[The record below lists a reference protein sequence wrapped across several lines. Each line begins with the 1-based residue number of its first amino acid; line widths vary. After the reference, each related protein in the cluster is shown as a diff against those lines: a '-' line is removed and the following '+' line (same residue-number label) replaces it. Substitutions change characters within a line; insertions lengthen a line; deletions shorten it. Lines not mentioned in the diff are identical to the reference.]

1 MAAASTPIR
10 VGLIGASVD
19 AARSWGTRGHIPALR
34 HLPDYRLT
42 ALCTSRQDTAIE
54 AARHFGVPHAFSDAR
69 ALAQC
74 TEVDLVVVSVR
85 TPLHREMVAAA
96 LAERK
101 HVYCEWPLGITTAEA
116 RETLEATRRAGVL
129 GMIGMQGA
137 HNEAIA
143 HARDLIAEGYIGRM
157 VSVTAK
163 VTQENFGPVETR
175 DNAYTADVRNGATLL
190 RIASGQAL
198 EAICHCVGDLRA
210 ASAVLSNQHPVTTIA
225 GRGETLPKTAPDQVL
240 VSGAL
245 ANGAVI
251 SIHIRGGASPATAA
265 SRLEI
270 NGTEGDLLLT
280 SPGPANIHR
289 APLLLQGARR
299 GEQELRSIAI
309 PAKYELQPPGLPEGP
324 ARYLAH
330 NYVPFARALREGIP
344 FANDFAHALR
354 WQERL
359 DAIQRASDTGERQ
372 ILD

>member
-1 MAAASTPIR
+1 MATPTPIR

-42 ALCTSRQDTAIE
+42 ALCTSRQDTATV
-54 AARHFGVPHAFSDAR
+54 AARHFGVPHAFSDPR
-69 ALAQC
+69 ALAAC
-74 TEVDLVVVSVR
+74 PDVDLVVVSVR

-129 GMIGMQGA
+129 AMIGMQGA

-143 HARDLIAEGYIGRM
+143 HARDLIAQGYIGKM
-157 VSVTAK
+157 VSVTVK
-163 VTQENFGPVETR
+163 VTQENFGPVESP

-198 EAICHCVGDLRA
+198 EAICYCVGDLHEIA
-210 ASAVLSNQHPVTTIA
+210 AVVSNQYPITSIA
-225 GRGETLPKTAPDQVL
+225 GSGELLPKSAPDQVL
-240 VSGAL
+240 ISGTL
-245 ANGAVI
+245 SHGAVI

-299 GEQELRSIAI
+299 GERELRSIAI
-309 PAKYELQPPGLPEGP
+309 PAKYELQPPGLPDGP

-330 NYVPFARALREGIP
+330 NYVAFASALRDDVP
-344 FANDFAHALR
+344 FANDFAHAVR

-359 DAIQRASDTGERQ
+359 DAIQRASDSGERQ
-372 ILD
+372 TLD